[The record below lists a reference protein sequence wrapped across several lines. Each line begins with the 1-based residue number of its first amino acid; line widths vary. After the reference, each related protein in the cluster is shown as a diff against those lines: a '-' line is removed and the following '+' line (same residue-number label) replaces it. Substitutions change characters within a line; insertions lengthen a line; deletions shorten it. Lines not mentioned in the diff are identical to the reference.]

1 MSKER
6 TIDDAITLAKKYN
19 VALQAVKKE
28 KNEYKWN
35 KLEEAEYDFRV
46 KLTEEDKNNLKKDRK
61 ELINELNKEQLHL
74 IVARNIQNI
83 FIFENK
89 KNDGATKTAPTKE
102 SAEML
107 NKFSELIGLLS
118 KANGISTSQ
127 IRKFLDALRKIKTSI
142 SKDEFN
148 PSEVLLLQ
156 VKVAY
161 TAGRNRN
168 LNFFYDV
175 MKPAIEYGSRDK
187 FHFEQLLRFVE
198 AIVAYHRFY
207 KGEN

>member
-1 MSKER
+1 
-6 TIDDAITLAKKYN
+6 
-19 VALQAVKKE
+19 
-28 KNEYKWN
+28 
-35 KLEEAEYDFRV
+35 
-46 KLTEEDKNNLKKDRK
+46 
-61 ELINELNKEQLHL
+61 
-74 IVARNIQNI
+74 
-83 FIFENK
+83 
-89 KNDGATKTAPTKE
+89 
-102 SAEML
+102 ML